1 VKLLRLLIILFAAAA
16 AAVAI
21 NRATIPA
28 GNTTATHFDTLI
40 VLGNPTTANGN
51 PSSGQR
57 ERVLEAVREYK
68 AGVAPAII
76 MTGGAAH
83 TRFVEAEGMAALAE
97 RNGVPASA
105 IVKEPQA
112 LNTIQN
118 LYYSEQIMRQHGWT
132 SAEIVSS
139 PDHLGRA
146 ALIVQ
151 ALARSQPAN
160 AIHWRTHASLW
171 PKESSLP
178 RRAINTSVE
187 AARCLQLRTFG
198 FPHSRFL
205 P

>member
-1 VKLLRLLIILFAAAA
+1 VKLLRLLIILIAVAA

-28 GNTTATHFDTLI
+28 GNTSATHFDTLI
-40 VLGNPTTANGN
+40 VLGNPTTEKGN

-83 TRFVEAEGMAALAE
+83 TRFIEAETMAALAE

-132 SAEIVSS
+132 SAEIISS
-139 PDHLGRA
+139 PDHLPRA

-151 ALARSQPAN
+151 ALARSQPA
-160 AIHWRTHASLW
+160 IQWHTHASLW
-171 PKESSLP
+171 PPEYSLAQ
-178 RRAINTSVE
+178 RALNTSVE
-187 AARCLQLRTFG
+187 ATRCLQLRIFG
-198 FPHSRFL
+198 FPHSTFL

>member
-1 VKLLRLLIILFAAAA
+1 LLLIAAPL
-16 AAVAI
+16 AVAI
-21 NRATIPA
+21 NRATIPS
-28 GNTTATHFDTLI
+28 GNTSATHFDALI
-40 VLGNPTTANGN
+40 VLGNPTTEKGN
-51 PSSGQR
+51 PSAGQR

-83 TRFVEAEGMAALAE
+83 TRFVEAESMAALAE
-97 RNGVPASA
+97 KQGVAASA
-105 IVKEPQA
+105 IIKEPQA

-132 SAEIVSS
+132 SAEIISS

-151 ALARSQPAN
+151 ALARSQPAT
-160 AIHWRTHASLW
+160 AIQWRTHASLW
-171 PKESSLP
+171 PREYSLLQ
-178 RRAINTSVE
+178 RALNTSVE
-187 AARCLQLRTFG
+187 ATRCLQLRIFG
-198 FPHSRFL
+198 FPHSTFL